1 MTYYIEVITNG
12 FPYELSGVTTTIWT
26 EKLLKV
32 DNIAKDLDIERKS
45 IILTFAIKDFFYV

>member
-1 MTYYIEVITNG
+1 MTYYIEVITND

-26 EKLLKV
+26 EILFKV

>member
-1 MTYYIEVITNG
+1 MTYYIEVITND

-26 EKLLKV
+26 EILFKV

-45 IILTFAIKDFFYV
+45 IILTFAI